1 MDSYKEIAAK
11 PSIRQ
16 LQEGQHYQLVD
27 SAGCAASYSCS
38 TSFTWNIDQVQEKRM
53 STPRSTL
60 YSKPFYTEKN
70 ESGYKM
76 RLLLFMDGDGSGE
89 GTHISFY
96 AALMRGDHDAQLQWP
111 FRQKVKLVLVSQDQQ
126 QKQDILQ
133 WFQPDPVEF
142 DGLFWQPTL
151 HCDMNVG
158 FGYPE
163 FVPLSVLDDPAY
175 VKNDAMILK
184 CITDS

>member
-1 MDSYKEIAAK
+1 MDSYKEIIAGK

-27 SAGCAASYSCS
+27 SAGCTASYSC
-38 TSFTWNIDQVQEKRM
+38 SFTWNIDQVQQKRM
-53 STPRSTL
+53 SIL

-70 ESGYKM
+70 GSGYKM
-76 RLLLFMDGDGSGE
+76 RLLLFMDGDGSGL

-96 AALMRGDHDAQLQWP
+96 AALMRGEHDAQLQWP
-111 FRQKVKLVLVSQDQQ
+111 FRQRVKLVLVSQDQQ
-126 QKQDILQ
+126 NQDVKQ

-142 DGLFWQPTL
+142 DGSFWQPSL

-158 FGYPE
+158 FGCPE
-163 FVPLSVLDDPAY
+163 FAPLSILDDPAY
-175 VKNDAMILK
+175 VKNDAIILM
-184 CITDS
+184 CIIDNSL

>member
-16 LQEGQHYQLVD
+16 LQEGQQYQLINN
-27 SAGCAASYSCS
+27 AGCTASYSCS
-38 TSFTWNIDQVQEKRM
+38 FTWIIDQIQEKRV
-53 STPRSTL
+53 STL
-60 YSKPFYTEKN
+60 YSNPFYTERN
-70 ESGYKM
+70 GSGYKM
-76 RLLLFMDGDGSGE
+76 CLLLFMDGDGSGL

-96 AALMRGDHDAQLQWP
+96 AAVMRGEHDAQLQWP

-126 QKQDILQ
+126 KKDIEQ

-142 DGLFWQPTL
+142 DGSFRQPSL
-151 HCDMNVG
+151 HCDMNIG

-163 FVPLSVLDDPAY
+163 FAPLSILDDPAY
-175 VKNDAMILK
+175 VKNDTVILK
-184 CITDS
+184 FVAYN

>member
-1 MDSYKEIAAK
+1 MDSYKEITAK

-16 LQEGQHYQLVD
+16 LQEGQHYRLVD
-27 SAGCAASYSCS
+27 SAGCTASYSCS
-38 TSFTWNIDQVQEKRM
+38 FIWNIDQVQQIC
-53 STPRSTL
+53 TPV

-70 ESGYKM
+70 GSGYKM
-76 RLLLFMDGDGSGE
+76 RLLLFMDGDGSGL

-96 AALMRGDHDAQLQWP
+96 AALMRGEHDAQLQWP

-126 QKQDILQ
+126 KQDITR

-142 DGLFWQPTL
+142 DGSFWQPSL

-158 FGYPE
+158 FGCPE
-163 FVPLSVLDDPAY
+163 FAPLSILGDTAY
-175 VKNDAMILK
+175 IKNDAMIVK
-184 CITDS
+184 CIIDN